1 MARSLQRY
9 HEKRDFQKTPE
20 PPGEAESSGRNL
32 FIVQR
37 HEATRLHWDFRL
49 ELDGVLVSWAVTR
62 GPSADPNDKRL
73 AVRTE
78 DHPLSYA
85 TFEGTIPKGEYG
97 GGTVMLWDRG
107 TWEPLPGKDPAKTL
121 EEGHLHFTLHGERM
135 RGEWILIRL
144 KPRLKERQESW
155 LLRKVADEHAGGD
168 LAAEFQTSVTTGR
181 TTEEIAAEAAA
192 RPSAG
197 DADATPP
204 SPGVA
209 DAPPPSAARGNRD
222 DGADANAT
230 PPAKRDRKRPPGG
243 QDEDGESAAPPP
255 FRAPMLATLADT
267 PPTGTGWLHEVKFDG
282 YRCLVAIGGGAV
294 QAWTRNEN
302 RFEPPNF
309 KAVAAELA
317 RLPGPALLDGEI
329 CALDHH
335 GRPQFSLLKGSLKEG
350 SAALDLFVFDALSIA
365 GETLTGLPLVDRKE
379 RLRAYLK
386 DAKPP
391 VHFTDHVRGE
401 GERVLHA
408 LCEGGYEGIVSKRC
422 DSKYEVG
429 RRGKAWLKIKCGRRQ
444 EFVIGGWT
452 HSDKGRGFASL
463 LLGYYDHDRLIYTG
477 RVGTGF
483 TVADIRSLME
493 RMKPLHV
500 DTPAFA
506 ELPREARRGA
516 TFIRPEL
523 VGEVAYTEFTPD
535 GHLRHPSFLGLRED
549 KPARQVVL
557 ETPMH
562 VDRAR
567 PARASADADLPPSR
581 KRDGEGGTT
590 KRAARGKGTPAPPHI
605 PVVITH
611 PERVIYPEGGITKGR
626 LADYYWA
633 VADLML
639 AEIAGRPLSLVR
651 CPQGR
656 AKQCFF
662 QKHDNGMFPDSVRK
676 VLVAEKGPD
685 RQPYLYID
693 SAEGLMALVQMG
705 VIEFH
710 IWGSHTPDFE
720 RPDRVV
726 FDLDPDE
733 GLAFADVAQAALDL
747 RDRLKQMGLVSWP
760 MLTGGK
766 GIHVV
771 VPCAP
776 ASDWESV
783 KAWAGSFAKALA
795 AEEPAR
801 FVANMAKKARVGR
814 IFVDYLRN
822 GRGATAIAPYSAR
835 AREGAPVAAP
845 VGWQELG
852 RMKPG
857 RYSVGDAA
865 ELIERAE
872 RLKGWA
878 RSDQPLPIAR

>member
-9 HEKRDFQKTPE
+9 NEKRDFQKTPE
-20 PPGEAESSGRNL
+20 PPGEAASSGRNL

-37 HEATRLHWDFRL
+37 HKATRLHWDFRL

-62 GPSADPNDKRL
+62 GPSADPEDKHL

-107 TWEPLPGKDPAKTL
+107 TWESLPGKDPAKTL

-144 KPRLKERQESW
+144 KPRPKEKQECW

-168 LAAEFQTSVTTGR
+168 LAAAYLTSVTTGR
-181 TTEEIAAEAAA
+181 TTEEIAAGAA
-192 RPSAG
+192 PV
-197 DADATPP
+197 P
-204 SPGVA
+204 SPDVA
-209 DAPPPSAARGNRD
+209 DAPSPSPASGRGRNHSH
-222 DGADANAT
+222 AKSPST
-230 PPAKRDRKRPPGG
+230 AKRDRDRPRSG
-243 QDEDGESAAPPP
+243 QEEGTALAAPPS

-282 YRCLVAIGGGAV
+282 YRCLVALGGGAV

-302 RFEPPNF
+302 RFDPPNF
-309 KAVAAELA
+309 APVAAELA

-335 GRPQFSLLKGSLKEG
+335 GRPHFSMLKGSLKEG
-350 SAALDLFVFDALSIA
+350 SAALDLFVFDALSIG
-365 GETLTGLPLVDRKE
+365 GEDLTGLPLVDRKE
-379 RLRAYLK
+379 RLRAFLK
-386 DAKPP
+386 GAKPP

-408 LCEGGYEGIVSKRC
+408 LCEGGYEGIISKRC

-452 HSDKGRGFASL
+452 RSDKGRGFASL
-463 LLGYYDHDRLIYTG
+463 LLGFYDGDRLIYAG

-483 TVADIRSLME
+483 TMAGIHALMA
-493 RMKPLHV
+493 RMEPLRI

-506 ELPREARRGA
+506 DLPREAKRGA
-516 TFIRPEL
+516 TFVRPEL

-549 KPARQVVL
+549 KPARDAVL
-557 ETPMH
+557 EVPMR
-562 VDRAR
+562 VEGALPSPS
-567 PARASADADLPPSR
+567 PAGADMSLSP
-581 KRDGEGGTT
+581 KRE
-590 KRAARGKGTPAPPHI
+590 RAAGPAKLERSGDGTPPPAAAPN

-611 PERVIYPEGGITKGR
+611 PERVIYPEVGITKGQ

-633 VADLML
+633 IADLML

-662 QKHDNGMFPDSVRK
+662 QKHDSGMFPGSVHK
-676 VLVAEKGPD
+676 VLIAEKGPD
-685 RQPYLYID
+685 KQPYRYID
-693 SAEGLMALVQMG
+693 SADGLMALVQMG

-710 IWGSHTPDFE
+710 VWGSHTPEFE

-733 GLAFADVAQAALDL
+733 DLPFADVAQAALDL
-747 RDRLKQMGLVSWP
+747 RDRFKRMGLASWP

-771 VPCAP
+771 VPCTP
-776 ASDWESV
+776 ARDWDSV
-783 KAWAGSFAKALA
+783 KAWAGGVAKALA

-801 FVANMAKKARVGR
+801 FVATMAKKARVGR

-845 VGWQELG
+845 VDWKELG
-852 RMKPG
+852 RLGPG
-857 RYSVGDAA
+857 RYSVEDAA
-865 ELIERAE
+865 ELIERAT
-872 RLKGWA
+872 RLKSWA
-878 RSDQPLPIAR
+878 RSDQPLPIAD